1 MIDLRLLGGQDNWR
15 LALKLPAVLA
25 AAASFAFAAQ
35 AKASDGN
42 FQSVLLEAGC
52 PTAKIDKLSDRN
64 GTVIY
69 RANCFST
76 SHKIVILTCVKGVCA
91 GGPATYDDREDRG

>member
-1 MIDLRLLGGQDNWR
+1 MMDLRWLDGWDR
-15 LALKLPAVLA
+15 KRPTVELA
-25 AAASFAFAAQ
+25 ACLLAGALTFAFTAQ
-35 AKASDGN
+35 AKANDGN

-64 GTVIY
+64 GTAIY

-76 SHKIVILTCVKGVCA
+76 SHKIVILTCVKGLCA
-91 GGPATYDDREDRG
+91 SGPATYDDR